1 MKPVIPIHIGVSGH
15 RDIPTEDLPSL
26 KSKLYERFTRLKTL
40 HPNSTI
46 KLLSGLAEG
55 ADRVAAYAALEAGL
69 ELVAVLPLPVASY
82 LEDFVSE
89 ESKAEFQQLLAQ
101 ATVLQANQQPPS
113 VRDDG
118 YVDLARFLVRHCQL
132 IVALWDGVNEQP
144 APDGSMAILPGGTA
158 DVVRMS
164 EQGIKVNDDVLL
176 TAPEKTPVEHLWTRR
191 LKHAQRGNPIV
202 KPELVASWASTRNQA
217 ADPYPVMQEM
227 DDFNRHAAIEL
238 TDEQLAQSKEWLLSG
253 SVPEPLK
260 RNCANLLD
268 VYAAADALAI
278 KRQKQRESSIR
289 WITLVVLI
297 SIFCQQ
303 VYSGPD
309 MRWLWLAGHIALA
322 MAAWGAF
329 YFFFK
334 GKMPREEQFIEWR
347 VLAEGLRVQFFWG
360 AAGLK
365 HVASDYYR
373 TNRLGDVDWISQSI
387 RNLVMVTEPSP
398 QSDVLWVKQA
408 WVADQ
413 AKYFDKAKN
422 RDLAKI
428 NQWNNAVFMTFGC
441 AIVMTVFTLLADFFG
456 LDGLSLNIMVLIS
469 GMSFVISAL
478 AKAFMSQM
486 GFEENVSRYERA
498 AAIFKYA
505 EQQIGRALAQGNDSM
520 AQELLKVLGW
530 EALYE
535 NAAWLQM
542 NRTNEFEVNIA

>member
-15 RDIPTEDLPSL
+15 RDIPTEDLPQLQST
-26 KSKLYERFTRLKTL
+26 LYERFSRLKAL

-118 YVDLARFLVRHCQL
+118 YVELARFLVRHCQL

-144 APDGSMAILPGGTA
+144 TPDGSMAILPGGTA

-191 LKHAQRGNPIV
+191 LKHTQLENPIV
-202 KPELVASWASTRNQA
+202 TLKSVASWASTRSQPT
-217 ADPYPVMQEM
+217 DPYPVMQEM
-227 DDFNRHAAIEL
+227 DDFNRHAATEL
-238 TDEQLAQSKEWLLSG
+238 TEQQLAQSKEWLLSG
-253 SVPEPLK
+253 SAPEPLK
-260 RNCANLLD
+260 QNCSHLLD

-289 WITLVVLI
+289 WITLVALI

-329 YFFFK
+329 RFFFK

-398 QSDVLWVKQA
+398 QSDVFWVKQA

-428 NQWNNAVFMTFGC
+428 NQWNNAVLVTFGC
-441 AIVMTVFTLLADFFG
+441 AIVMTFVTLLADLLG

-469 GMSFVISAL
+469 GMSFVVSAL

-505 EQQIGRALAQGNDSM
+505 EQQISRAIAQGNDSM
-520 AQELLKVLGW
+520 AQELLKTLGW

-542 NRTNEFEVNIA
+542 NRTNQFEVNIA

>member
-15 RDIPTEDLPSL
+15 RDIPTEDLPQL
-26 KSKLYERFTRLKTL
+26 KSKLYERFTRLKAL

-69 ELVAVLPLPVASY
+69 ELVAVLPFPVATY
-82 LEDFVSE
+82 LEDFVSD

-118 YVDLARFLVRHCQL
+118 YVDLARFLVRNCQL
-132 IVALWDGVNEQP
+132 IVALWDGVSEQP
-144 APDGSMAILPGGTA
+144 TPDGSMAILPGGTA

-191 LKHAQRGNPIV
+191 LKHSQLGNPIV
-202 KPELVASWASTRNQA
+202 KQELVATWASTRGQLSM
-217 ADPYPVMQEM
+217 PYPVMQEM
-227 DDFNRHAAIEL
+227 DDFNRHAAKET
-238 TDEQLAQSKEWLLSG
+238 TDQQFAQSKEWLLSG
-253 SVPEPLK
+253 AAPEPLK
-260 RNCANLLD
+260 QNCSLLLD
-268 VYAAADALAI
+268 IYAAADALAI

-289 WITLVVLI
+289 WITLVALI

-309 MRWLWLAGHIALA
+309 MRWFWLAGHVVLA
-322 MAAWGAF
+322 ILAWSAF
-329 YFFFK
+329 RLFFK

-347 VLAEGLRVQFFWG
+347 VLAEGLRVQFFWC
-360 AAGLK
+360 ASGLK
-365 HVASDYYR
+365 YVASDYYR
-373 TNRLGDVDWISQSI
+373 TSRLGDVDWITQSI
-387 RNLVMVTEPSP
+387 RNLMMVTKSSQQPEL
-398 QSDVLWVKQA
+398 LWVKQA

-413 AKYFDKAKN
+413 AKYFDKAKS
-422 RDLAKI
+422 RDLAKVKT
-428 NQWNNAVFMTFGC
+428 WNRSVLVMFSC
-441 AIVMTVFTLLADFFG
+441 AIVMTIITLVADLLG
-456 LDGLSLNIMVLIS
+456 LDGLWLNIMVLIS
-469 GMSFVISAL
+469 GMSFVFSAL

>member
-40 HPNSTI
+40 HPHSTI

-69 ELVAVLPLPVASY
+69 ELVAVLPLPVAAY
-82 LEDFVSE
+82 LEDFVSD
-89 ESKAEFQQLLAQ
+89 ESKAEFQQLLAH

-144 APDGSMAILPGGTA
+144 TPDGSMAILPGGTA

-238 TDEQLAQSKEWLLSG
+238 TDQQLAQSKEWLLSG

-289 WITLVVLI
+289 WITLVALI

-322 MAAWGAF
+322 IAAWGAF
-329 YFFFK
+329 RFFFK

-387 RNLVMVTEPSP
+387 RNLVMVTESSP
-398 QSDVLWVKQA
+398 QSDV
-408 WVADQ
+408 
-413 AKYFDKAKN
+413 F
-422 RDLAKI
+422 
-428 NQWNNAVFMTFGC
+428 
-441 AIVMTVFTLLADFFG
+441 
-456 LDGLSLNIMVLIS
+456 
-469 GMSFVISAL
+469 
-478 AKAFMSQM
+478 
-486 GFEENVSRYERA
+486 
-498 AAIFKYA
+498 
-505 EQQIGRALAQGNDSM
+505 
-520 AQELLKVLGW
+520 
-530 EALYE
+530 
-535 NAAWLQM
+535 
-542 NRTNEFEVNIA
+542 

>member
-15 RDIPTEDLPSL
+15 RDIPTEDLPLL
-26 KSKLYERFTRLKTL
+26 KSKLYERFSRLKAL

-69 ELVAVLPLPVASY
+69 ELVAVLPLPVAAY
-82 LEDFVSE
+82 LEDFTSE
-89 ESKAEFQQLLAQ
+89 ESRAEFQQLLAQ

-132 IVALWDGVNEQP
+132 IVALWDGVSEQP
-144 APDGSMAILPGGTA
+144 TPDGSMAILPGGTA

-191 LKHAQRGNPIV
+191 RKHAQRGNPIV
-202 KPELVASWASTRNQA
+202 KLELVATWASTRNQPSK
-217 ADPYPVMQEM
+217 PYSVMQEM
-227 DDFNRHAAIEL
+227 DDFNRHAATEL
-238 TDEQLAQSKEWLLSG
+238 TDPQLAQSRLLSG
-253 SVPEPLK
+253 SAPEPLK
-260 RNCANLLD
+260 QNCSHLLD
-268 VYAAADALAI
+268 IYAAADALAI
-278 KRQKQRESSIR
+278 QRQQQRVKYIR
-289 WITLVVLI
+289 RITLVALI

-309 MRWLWLAGHIALA
+309 MRWFWLAGHIVLA
-322 MAAWGAF
+322 IAAWIAF
-329 YFFFK
+329 RLFFK
-334 GKMPREEQFIEWR
+334 GKMPREKQFIEWR
-347 VLAEGLRVQFFWG
+347 VLAEGLRVQFFWC

-365 HVASDYYR
+365 YVASDYYR
-373 TNRLGDVDWISQSI
+373 TNRLDEVNWITQSI
-387 RNLVMVTEPSP
+387 RNVMMQTKLSP
-398 QSDVLWVKQA
+398 QSETLWVKQA
-408 WVADQ
+408 WVAAQ

-422 RDLAKI
+422 RDLAKVKT
-428 NQWNNAVFMTFGC
+428 WNSAVLVTFCC
-441 AIVMTVFTLLADFFG
+441 AIVMTIVTLLADLLG

-469 GMSFVISAL
+469 GMSFVVSAL
-478 AKAFMSQM
+478 AKTFMSQM

-498 AAIFKYA
+498 AAIFEYA
-505 EQQIGRALAQGNDSM
+505 EQQIGRALAQGNDAM

>member
-15 RDIPTEDLPSL
+15 RDIPAEDLPQL
-26 KSKLYERFTRLKTL
+26 KSKLHERFTRLKAL
-40 HPNSTI
+40 HPNSNI

-69 ELVAVLPLPVASY
+69 ELVAVLPMPVVTY
-82 LEDFVSE
+82 LEDFASE

-132 IVALWDGVNEQP
+132 IVALWDGVSEQP
-144 APDGSMAILPGGTA
+144 TADGSMAILPGGTA

-164 EQGIKVNDDVLL
+164 EQGIKANDEVLL

-191 LKHAQRGNPIV
+191 LKHALLESPIV
-202 KPELVASWASTRNQA
+202 QPALVATWASTRSQPSK
-217 ADPYPVMQEM
+217 PYPVMQEM
-227 DDFNRHAAIEL
+227 DDFNRHAAKEA
-238 TDEQLAQSKEWLLSG
+238 TDLQLAQSKEWLLSD
-253 SVPEPLK
+253 SAPEPLK
-260 RNCANLLD
+260 QNYTLLLD
-268 VYAAADALAI
+268 VYAAADAMAI
-278 KRQKQRESSIR
+278 KRQRQRTTSIR
-289 WITLVVLI
+289 WVTLVALM

-309 MRWLWLAGHIALA
+309 MRWLWLAGHIGLA
-322 MAAWGAF
+322 IAAWWAF
-329 YFFFK
+329 RLFFK

-365 HVASDYYR
+365 LVASDYYH

-398 QSDVLWVKQA
+398 QPDVLWVKQA
-408 WVADQ
+408 WVESQ
-413 AKYFDKAKN
+413 AKYFHKATI
-422 RDLAKI
+422 RDQAKV
-428 NQWNNAVFMTFGC
+428 NQWNKVVLMAFGL
-441 AIVMTVFTLLADFFG
+441 AIMMTVFTLAADLQG
-456 LDGLSLNIMVLIS
+456 LDGLWLNIMVLIS
-469 GMSFVISAL
+469 GMSFVVSAL

-498 AAIFKYA
+498 AAIFEYA
-505 EQQIGRALAQGNDSM
+505 EQQVTRATAQGNELM
-520 AQELLKVLGW
+520 VQELLKVLGW

-542 NRTNEFEVNIA
+542 NRSNEFEVNIA

>member
-15 RDIPTEDLPSL
+15 RDIPAEDLPQL
-26 KSKLYERFTRLKTL
+26 KLRLCERFTRLKAL

-69 ELVAVLPLPVASY
+69 ELVAVLPMPEASY

-89 ESKAEFQQLLAQ
+89 ESKAEFHRLLAL
-101 ATVLQANQQPPS
+101 ATVLQANLQPPS

-118 YVDLARFLVRHCQL
+118 YVYLARFLVRHCQL
-132 IVALWDGVNEQP
+132 IVALWDGVCEQP
-144 APDGSMAILPGGTA
+144 TADGSMAILPGGTA
-158 DVVRMS
+158 DVVQMS
-164 EQGIKVNDDVLL
+164 EQGIKVNEDVLL

-191 LKHAQRGNPIV
+191 LKHAQLGNPIV
-202 KPELVASWASTRNQA
+202 KPELVATWAGTRSQPV
-217 ADPYPVMQEM
+217 DPYPVMQEI
-227 DDFNRHAAIEL
+227 DDFNRHAAQEI
-238 TDEQLAQSKEWLLSG
+238 TGQQLAQSKEWLLSG
-253 SVPEPLK
+253 SVPEQLQQ
-260 RNCANLLD
+260 NCTHLLD
-268 VYAAADALAI
+268 IYAAADALAI

-289 WITLVVLI
+289 WITLVALI

-303 VYSGPD
+303 IYSGPD
-309 MRWLWLAGHIALA
+309 MRWFWLAGHITLA
-322 MAAWGAF
+322 VVAWCAF
-329 YFFFK
+329 RFFFK

-347 VLAEGLRVQFFWG
+347 VLAEGLRVQFFWC
-360 AAGLK
+360 ALGLK
-365 HVASDYYR
+365 YVASDYYR

-387 RNLVMVTEPSP
+387 RNLMMVTELSAKP
-398 QSDVLWVKQA
+398 DVSWVKQA

-428 NQWNNAVFMTFGC
+428 NKWNKAVLMTFGC
-441 AIVMTVFTLLADFFG
+441 AIGMTIVTLAADLLE
-456 LDGLSLNIMVLIS
+456 LDGLWLNIMVLIS
-469 GMSFVISAL
+469 GMSFVVSAL

-498 AAIFKYA
+498 AAIFNYA
-505 EQQIGRALAQGNDSM
+505 EQQIARAIAQGDESL
-520 AQELLKVLGW
+520 AQELLKTLGW

>member
-69 ELVAVLPLPVASY
+69 ELVAVLPLPVAAY
-82 LEDFVSE
+82 LEDFVSD
-89 ESKAEFQQLLAQ
+89 ESKAEFQQLLAH

-144 APDGSMAILPGGTA
+144 TPDGSMAILPGGTA

-227 DDFNRHAAIEL
+227 DDFNRHAATEL
-238 TDEQLAQSKEWLLSG
+238 TDQQLAQSKEWLLSG

-289 WITLVVLI
+289 WITLVALI

-309 MRWLWLAGHIALA
+309 MRWLWLA
-322 MAAWGAF
+322 
-329 YFFFK
+329 
-334 GKMPREEQFIEWR
+334 
-347 VLAEGLRVQFFWG
+347 VLAS
-360 AAGLK
+360 AGVL
-365 HVASDYYR
+365 
-373 TNRLGDVDWISQSI
+373 LG
-387 RNLVMVTEPSP
+387 R
-398 QSDVLWVKQA
+398 
-408 WVADQ
+408 
-413 AKYFDKAKN
+413 
-422 RDLAKI
+422 
-428 NQWNNAVFMTFGC
+428 C
-441 AIVMTVFTLLADFFG
+441 
-456 LDGLSLNIMVLIS
+456 
-469 GMSFVISAL
+469 
-478 AKAFMSQM
+478 
-486 GFEENVSRYERA
+486 FE
-498 AAIFKYA
+498 K
-505 EQQIGRALAQGNDSM
+505 
-520 AQELLKVLGW
+520 
-530 EALYE
+530 
-535 NAAWLQM
+535 WL
-542 NRTNEFEVNIA
+542 

>member
-26 KSKLYERFTRLKTL
+26 KSTLYERFTRLKTL

-69 ELVAVLPLPVASY
+69 ELVAVLPLPVAAY
-82 LEDFVSE
+82 LEDFISDV
-89 ESKAEFQQLLAQ
+89 SKAEFQQLLAH

-144 APDGSMAILPGGTA
+144 TPDGSMAILPGGTA

-191 LKHAQRGNPIV
+191 LKHAQRGNTIV
-202 KPELVASWASTRNQA
+202 KLELVATWASTRNQP

-227 DDFNRHAAIEL
+227 DDFNRHAATEL
-238 TDEQLAQSKEWLLSG
+238 TDQQLAQSKEWLLSG
-253 SVPEPLK
+253 AAPEPLK
-260 RNCANLLD
+260 QNCANLLD

-289 WITLVVLI
+289 WITLVALI

-309 MRWLWLAGHIALA
+309 MRWLWLAGHIA
-322 MAAWGAF
+322 
-329 YFFFK
+329 
-334 GKMPREEQFIEWR
+334 
-347 VLAEGLRVQFFWG
+347 
-360 AAGLK
+360 
-365 HVASDYYR
+365 S
-373 TNRLGDVDWISQSI
+373 
-387 RNLVMVTEPSP
+387 
-398 QSDVLWVKQA
+398 
-408 WVADQ
+408 
-413 AKYFDKAKN
+413 
-422 RDLAKI
+422 
-428 NQWNNAVFMTFGC
+428 
-441 AIVMTVFTLLADFFG
+441 
-456 LDGLSLNIMVLIS
+456 
-469 GMSFVISAL
+469 
-478 AKAFMSQM
+478 
-486 GFEENVSRYERA
+486 
-498 AAIFKYA
+498 
-505 EQQIGRALAQGNDSM
+505 
-520 AQELLKVLGW
+520 
-530 EALYE
+530 
-535 NAAWLQM
+535 
-542 NRTNEFEVNIA
+542 